1 MRNVRPVVLI
11 ICGLCLMACALPTPS
26 PAPVA
31 TETVSPSPTARPTA
45 PPASPVP
52 TAGPTSSPP
61 PTPPFA
67 RALRA
72 DFAADLSAQPD
83 APRYT
88 LDLTL
93 TLDPPTI
100 RGRERVRYTNT
111 EDVALEALYLRLF
124 PNTPSYGGTMTV
136 TAVSLDGR
144 SVDPVA
150 ALDGSALRL
159 PLPSPLAPGAGLD
172 LTLDFALSL
181 PTTDAAGYRQ
191 LGYYDG
197 VVALANSYPLV
208 PVYDDEGWNVELAP
222 PYGDAVFSDVAF
234 YDVRVT
240 APATMTLAA
249 SGACTPS
256 APQAGRRTWTC
267 LAAPMR
273 DFNAVLGADYRMLSE
288 RVDAIQVNSI
298 FGSGHE
304 DAAARALDYAAEATR
319 FFNEQFGPYPFT
331 ELDVVETPTLAG
343 GIEYPGLV
351 VINNSYY
358 GSASSRMEWVVVHEV
373 AHQWWYS
380 LVGND
385 QVDEP
390 WLDEA
395 LTQYSTLLYYEHRY
409 GAEAA
414 GELLQNVFR
423 QPYEEAQDSGRDQ
436 PAGLPVAA
444 YNSASYGA
452 IVYRKGPLYFHELR
466 QAVGDEAF
474 WEILRTYF
482 ERYRYHIARPEDWLA
497 MVEAV
502 TGDQHRDLYERWIGD
517 AAG

>member
-11 ICGLCLMACALPTPS
+11 LCGLCLMACVLPTPS

-31 TETVSPSPTARPTA
+31 TETVSPSPTAHPTA

-52 TAGPTSSPP
+52 TVGPTSSPP
-61 PTPPFA
+61 TPDFA

-72 DFAADLSAQPD
+72 DFTADLSAQAD

-159 PLPSPLAPGAGLD
+159 PLAPPLAPGASVD
-172 LTLDFALSL
+172 LRLDFTLAL

-208 PVYDDEGWNVELAP
+208 PVYDDERWNVELAP
-222 PYGDAVFSDVAF
+222 PHGDAVTSDVAF

-240 APATMTLAA
+240 APTTMTLAA
-249 SGACTPS
+249 SGVCTAS
-256 APQAGRRTWTC
+256 SPQAGRSTWSC

-273 DFNAVLGADYRMLSE
+273 DFNLVLGSDYQTISAYVDGVRVNAIFRPGHADT
-288 RVDAIQVNSI
+288 
-298 FGSGHE
+298 G
-304 DAAARALDYAAEATR
+304 ARALDYAAESVR
-319 FFNEQFGPYPFT
+319 LFNRQFGPYPFT

-351 VINNSYY
+351 VINSAYY
-358 GSASSRMEWVVVHEV
+358 EDPGSRLEWIVVHEV

-380 LVGND
+380 IVGND

-395 LTQYSTLLYYEHRY
+395 LTQYSTLLYYEYRY
-409 GAEAA
+409 GADVAD
-414 GELLQNVFR
+414 ELVRTTFR
-423 QPYEEAQDSGRDQ
+423 RSYEEARERGRDQ

-444 YNSASYGA
+444 YDGANYGT

-466 QAVGDEAF
+466 QTVGDETFRELLQA
-474 WEILRTYF
+474 YF
-482 ERYRYHIARPEDWLA
+482 ERYRHRIAASEDWLA
-497 MVEAV
+497 VVGTV
-502 TGDQHRDLYERWIGD
+502 TGDQHRQLYDRWIGD
-517 AAG
+517 VAE